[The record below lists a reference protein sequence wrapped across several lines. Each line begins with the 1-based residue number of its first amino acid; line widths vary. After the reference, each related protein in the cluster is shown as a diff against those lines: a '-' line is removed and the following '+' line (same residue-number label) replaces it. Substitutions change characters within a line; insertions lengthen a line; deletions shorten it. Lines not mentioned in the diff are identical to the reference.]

1 MAEIV
6 QSPEVLRLLD
16 ELTRME
22 GRADPYPRYARL
34 REISP
39 IVRADDNEALA
50 LLAKHYN
57 INTCPICGKAWCK
70 CADDVEAIRY
80 LNDPAIEFKNEH

>member
-34 REISP
+34 RDISP
-39 IVRADDNEALA
+39 IVRADDGALVV
-50 LLAKHYN
+50 
-57 INTCPICGKAWCK
+57 T
-70 CADDVEAIRY
+70 RY
-80 LNDPAIEFKNEH
+80 VDCVTLVRDGRFGHPPTPR